1 MWYEDKMKHQILY
14 TYLIILFSML
24 LSSCSQGEHG
34 HQFCIQ
40 GAWKLESVI
49 FYQDDTVRYPVDG
62 MTWMRVYDDSCFYE
76 CRFSESDM
84 GFMIIP
90 TEVVDY
96 TLVKNGPEQ
105 YLYLQNGNTNPL
117 SVVDD
122 TTMVIQQTGRQYRWV
137 QYDDLL
143 TRRRDDIVRIIR
155 EDLRSGSN
163 THRSYVVSEAEKQ
176 LTTTNHTLI
185 YVIIGI
191 AVAFILS
198 ANYLYRLRREK
209 KRVEQEIHRI
219 RQEQQL
225 MPAPVRQALIDVEDE
240 FHQSDFYVSLHKRI
254 AHGEH
259 LKKEDWDSIEQ
270 RLNRVYPGFTN
281 KLLSLYN
288 MSDVELHVCLLLKL
302 NASPSE
308 IAGVLCKDTSSIS
321 SIRSRLFYKVFDKK
335 GSSKEWDE
343 FIHTL

>member
-1 MWYEDKMKHQILY
+1 MKHKILY
-14 TYLIILFSML
+14 TYLIILLSPL
-24 LSSCSQGEHG
+24 LSSCFQSEHG

-40 GAWKLESVI
+40 GAWKLESII
-49 FYQDDTVRYPVDG
+49 FYQDDTVRYPIEG

-90 TEVVDY
+90 IEIVDY
-96 TLVKNGPEQ
+96 TLLKKGLEE
-105 YLYLQNGNTNPL
+105 YLYLQHGNTNPL

-122 TTMVIQQTGRQYRWV
+122 TTMVIQQKGHQYRWI

-143 TRRRDDIVRIIR
+143 TGRRDDIVRIIR
-155 EDLRSGSN
+155 DDIRSGGD
-163 THRSYVVSEAEKQ
+163 TLRSYVVSKEEKQ
-176 LTTTNHTLI
+176 LTTINHTLI

-191 AVAFILS
+191 AVAFIII
-198 ANYLYRLRREK
+198 ANYFYHLWREK
-209 KRVEQEIHRI
+209 KRVEQELERI

-240 FHQSDFYVSLHKRI
+240 FHQSDFYVSLRKRI
-254 AHGEH
+254 AHGERM
-259 LKKEDWDSIEQ
+259 KKEDWDSIDQ
-270 RLNRVYPGFTN
+270 RLNSVYPGFTN

-288 MSDVELHVCLLLKL
+288 MSEVELHVCLLLKL
-302 NASPSE
+302 NTSPSE
-308 IAGVLCKDTSSIS
+308 IASVLCKDTSSIS
-321 SIRSRLFYKVFDKK
+321 SIRSRLFYKVFNKK

-343 FIHTL
+343 FIHSL